1 MCTNGVNDGQLKT
14 MIEQMDDQVAL
25 NRRWVH
31 KMYHS
36 ADDAEYAVTAQILK
50 EVQGLMD
57 EARALLTDAQD
68 AVDKDASS
76 TSGVTVNLV

>member
-1 MCTNGVNDGQLKT
+1 MCTNGINTGQYKMML
-14 MIEQMDDQVAL
+14 EQMDDQIAL
-25 NRRWVH
+25 NRRWTH
-31 KMYHS
+31 KLFHN
-36 ADDAEYAVTAQILK
+36 ADDSGFAATAATLK
-50 EVQGLMD
+50 EIQGLLD

>member
-1 MCTNGVNDGQLKT
+1 MCTNGVNDGQFKT

-25 NRRWVH
+25 NRRWIH
-31 KMYHS
+31 KLYHS
-36 ADDAEYAVTAQILK
+36 ADDAGYAATAATLK
-50 EVQGLMD
+50 EIQGLMD